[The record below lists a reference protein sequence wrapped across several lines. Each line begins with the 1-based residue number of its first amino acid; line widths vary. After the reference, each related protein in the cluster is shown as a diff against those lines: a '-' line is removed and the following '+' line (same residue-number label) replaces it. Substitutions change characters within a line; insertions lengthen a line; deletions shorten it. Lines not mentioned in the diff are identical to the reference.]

1 MAIISPTITTNDP
14 AVYETS
20 LREFLEFAPR
30 IQIDIADG
38 VLAPSQTLTL
48 NQLYWP
54 KRDERTCLVDLHLML
69 NDPADWLDQII
80 SLQPDKVILHAES
93 INASKQLP
101 LLFQQLHRFGIASG
115 VALLPATKPGDVS
128 ELIALSDSVLIFG
141 GHLGYQGGAA
151 DLSQLEKI
159 GEIKAIN
166 SSAMLEWDGGA
177 NKTNVAQIAG
187 AGINQINVGSAI
199 SNASNRQ
206 AAYYELAKLVI

>member
-14 AVYETS
+14 AVYEIN

-30 IQIDIADG
+30 IQIDITDG

-54 KRDERTCLVDLHLML
+54 KRDERACSIDLHLML
-69 NDPADWLDQII
+69 NNPADWLDQII

-93 INASKQLP
+93 INASVQLP
-101 LLFQQLHRFGIASG
+101 LLFQQLRHFGIVPG

-128 ELIALSDSVLIFG
+128 GLIALSDSVLIFG

-187 AGINQINVGSAI
+187 AGIDQINVGSAI

-206 AAYYELAKLVI
+206 AAYDELAKLVI

>member
-14 AVYETS
+14 AVYEIN

-30 IQIDIADG
+30 IQIDITDG

-54 KRDERTCLVDLHLML
+54 KRDERTCSVDLHLML
-69 NDPADWLDQII
+69 NNPADWLDQII

-93 INASKQLP
+93 INASEQLP
-101 LLFQQLHRFGIASG
+101 LLFQQLRHFDIVPGL
-115 VALLPATKPGDVS
+115 ALLPATKPGDVS
-128 ELIALSDSVLIFG
+128 GLIALSDSVLIFG

-206 AAYYELAKLVI
+206 AAYDELVKLVI

>member
-14 AVYETS
+14 AVYEIN
-20 LREFLEFAPR
+20 LREFLEFASR
-30 IQIDIADG
+30 IQIDITDG

-54 KRDERTCLVDLHLML
+54 KRDERTCSVDLHLML
-69 NDPADWLDQII
+69 NNPADWLDQII

-93 INASKQLP
+93 INASEQLP
-101 LLFQQLHRFGIASG
+101 LLFQQLRHFGIVPG

-128 ELIALSDSVLIFG
+128 ELITLSDSVLIFG

-206 AAYYELAKLVI
+206 AAYDELVKLVI

>member
-14 AVYETS
+14 AVYEIN

-30 IQIDIADG
+30 IQIDITDG

-54 KRDERTCLVDLHLML
+54 KRDERTCSIDLHLML
-69 NDPADWLDQII
+69 NNPADWLDQII

-93 INASKQLP
+93 INASVQLP
-101 LLFQQLHRFGIASG
+101 LLFQRLRHFGIVPG

-128 ELIALSDSVLIFG
+128 GLIALSDSVLIFG

-187 AGINQINVGSAI
+187 AGIDQINVGSAI

-206 AAYYELAKLVI
+206 AAYDELVKLVI

>member
-1 MAIISPTITTNDP
+1 M
-14 AVYETS
+14 
-20 LREFLEFAPR
+20 
-30 IQIDIADG
+30 
-38 VLAPSQTLTL
+38 
-48 NQLYWP
+48 
-54 KRDERTCLVDLHLML
+54 
-69 NDPADWLDQII
+69 
-80 SLQPDKVILHAES
+80 
-93 INASKQLP
+93 
-101 LLFQQLHRFGIASG
+101 
-115 VALLPATKPGDVS
+115 
-128 ELIALSDSVLIFG
+128 
-141 GHLGYQGGAA
+141 A

>member
-14 AVYETS
+14 AVYEIN

-30 IQIDIADG
+30 IQIDITDG

-54 KRDERTCLVDLHLML
+54 KRDERTCSVDLHLML
-69 NDPADWLDQII
+69 NNPADWLDQIV

-93 INASKQLP
+93 INASEQLP
-101 LLFQQLHRFGIASG
+101 LLFQQLRHFDIVPG

-128 ELIALSDSVLIFG
+128 ELITLSDSVLIFG

-187 AGINQINVGSAI
+187 AGIDQINVGSAI

-206 AAYYELAKLVI
+206 AAYDELVKLVI